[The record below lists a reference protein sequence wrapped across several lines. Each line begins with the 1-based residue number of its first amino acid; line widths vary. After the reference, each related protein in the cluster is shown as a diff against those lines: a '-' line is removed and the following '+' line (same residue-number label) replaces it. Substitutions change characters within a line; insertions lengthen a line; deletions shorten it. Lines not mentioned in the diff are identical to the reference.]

1 MIWKMLGYRC
11 IMLAMISEV
20 TTKVSK
26 INFQFHATTK
36 DISEF
41 VFNTLYN
48 QQYIACGVILFPF
61 ELENISIDSN
71 ITDFNRYDMIMISK
85 EKIVF
90 CDNYREF
97 INKQD
102 NNLGITI
109 GHEEEDKL
117 KESSM
122 WVYSDTLIDQAW
134 KRIINKYK
142 KSLLKGAWV
151 VNPVTKK
158 KSFNKNHRYTVSA
171 KHAYE
176 NGIQMCPIAGENIYE
191 LVSEQDME

>member
-1 MIWKMLGYRC
+1 MIR
-11 IMLAMISEV
+11 EV

-26 INFQFHATTK
+26 INLQFHATTK
-36 DISEF
+36 DIFEF
-41 VFNTLYN
+41 VFNMLYN
-48 QQYIACGVILFPF
+48 EQYIACGVILFPSF

-71 ITDFNRYDMIMISK
+71 INDFNRYDMIVISTK
-85 EKIVF
+85 KITF

-97 INKQD
+97 MSKQD
-102 NNLGITI
+102 NNLGITV
-109 GHEEEDKL
+109 GHEEGDKL

-134 KRIINKYK
+134 KEIINKYK

-151 VNPVTKK
+151 VNLVTKK

-176 NGIQMCPIAGENIYE
+176 NGTQICPIAGSNIYE
-191 LVSEQDME
+191 LVSKQDIE